1 MGEKKDLIASIQEA
15 LREFRVPAW
24 LFYGFQDVDQIAGR
38 ILQFKPQ
45 QFATRRWFYLV
56 PAKGEPKKLV
66 HRIESTVLD
75 HLPGG
80 KEVYLEWEQLQAG
93 VKALLRGASTVAMQH
108 SDKNAIPYISRVDA
122 GTVDLIRSCGT
133 KVISSGDLIQRF
145 EAVWT
150 PTQVEQHRATALAL
164 TSIVKATFE
173 KAAAEVSSHGE
184 TSEFAIQ
191 CFISDRFEEKDLL
204 THHPPIVAV
213 NENSANP
220 HYLPTE
226 QEHSRICQG
235 DFLLIDLWAKT
246 QDEDSVYAD
255 ITWTA
260 FVGKPLPDK
269 IGEIFKIV
277 RRARDQGVDFL
288 RQRFEARNPPQG
300 WEVDDAVREIIRQA
314 GYEKFFVHRSGHNL
328 GQEVHGNGVH
338 FDNLETHDT
347 RLVIPGVA
355 CTIEPGIYLTGEF
368 GVRSEINIYV
378 SERGP
383 EVTTPPQDEVLLLP
397 IG

>member
-1 MGEKKDLIASIQEA
+1 MGEKKELIANIQEA
-15 LREFRVPAW
+15 LREFHIPVW
-24 LFYGFQDVDQIAGR
+24 LFYGFQNVDPIAGR

-93 VKALLRGASTVAMQH
+93 VKALLRGVSAVAMQH

-133 KVISSGDLIQRF
+133 KVISSGDLMQRF

-164 TSIVKATFE
+164 TSIAKATFE
-173 KAAAEVSSHGE
+173 KAAAEVCSHGE

-191 CFISDRFEEKDLL
+191 CFISDRFQEEGLL
-204 THHPPIVAV
+204 TDHPPIVAV
-213 NENSANP
+213 NANSANP
-220 HYLPTE
+220 HYLPTQ
-226 QEHSRICQG
+226 QEHSRICKG

-246 QDEDSVYAD
+246 QDQDSVYAD

-260 FVGKPLPDK
+260 FLGEPLPDK

-277 RRARDQGVDFL
+277 CRARDRGVDFL

-397 IG
+397 IN